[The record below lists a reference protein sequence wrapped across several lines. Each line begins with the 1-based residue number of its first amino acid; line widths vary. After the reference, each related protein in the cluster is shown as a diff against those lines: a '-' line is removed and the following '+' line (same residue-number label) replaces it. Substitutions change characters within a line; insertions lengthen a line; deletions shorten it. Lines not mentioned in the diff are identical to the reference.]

1 MPYHVAKSSSCP
13 ASKPWGVIKS
23 GDGKV
28 MGCHPTRDTAE
39 RQMAALYANEPEALM
54 DKKPWR
60 TARSVSNLKAGKTD
74 WYRIQDKTEHTPVQL
89 MIYDEIGYFGVNAGD
104 LISDLATRDG
114 ELEVH
119 INSPGGDVFDGIA
132 IYNYLKNRGQ
142 VSCIVDSLAASAAS
156 FIAQAASPGR
166 LLMAKN
172 SSMMIHDGFGS
183 AIGNAADMRTMADLL
198 DKASDNI
205 ASIYAE
211 RTRLPAE
218 QWRDAMRN
226 ETWYSAQEAVDVH
239 LADGIQGAE
248 PRAAWDLSI
257 YNGPR
262 RVANEK
268 YNTDDRKRM
277 AGNGQAM
284 PDGSYPIADAEDL
297 DSAIRAVG
305 RGGADHDAIRRH
317 IIKRAAALGLSS
329 RIPDNWN
336 PDGSLKTSSN
346 LADPWAFTDEE
357 FDNIR
362 AALKEART

>member
-1 MPYHVAKSSSCP
+1 
-13 ASKPWGVIKS
+13 
-23 GDGKV
+23 
-28 MGCHPTRDTAE
+28 
-39 RQMAALYANEPEALM
+39 MA

-60 TARSVSNLKAGKTD
+60 TARPMSNLRQGQVD
-74 WYRIQDKTEHTPVQL
+74 WYKIMDKSEHAPAQL
-89 MIYDEIGYFGVNAGD
+89 MIYNEIGYFGVTASDLIGD
-104 LISDLATRDG
+104 LSPVTG

-142 VSCIVDSLAASAAS
+142 VSIIVDSLAASAAS
-156 FIAQAASPGR
+156 FIAMAASPGR

-172 SSMMIHDGFGS
+172 STMMIHDGFTA
-183 AIGNAADMRTMADLL
+183 AIGNAADLRQAADLV

-211 RTRLPAE
+211 RTNRDVE
-218 QWRDAMRN
+218 YWRDAMRQ
-226 ETWYSAQEAVDVH
+226 ETWYTAKEAVDVR

-262 RVANEK
+262 KVDNAK
-268 YNTDDRKRM
+268 YNADDRKRM
-277 AGNGQAM
+277 ASNGQAM

-297 DSAIRAVG
+297 DNAIHAVG
-305 RGGADHDAIRRH
+305 RGGGSHDAIRKH

-329 RIPDNWN
+329 RIPDSWGS
-336 PDGSLKTSSN
+336 DGSMNDGTGNSWSREFLMA
-346 LADPWAFTDEE
+346 LEE
-357 FDNIR
+357 
-362 AALKEART
+362 AKA